1 MAPKVSIV
9 NHNPVIAM
17 RKYIYP
23 IVIFSKYDFVLKE
36 NKDNKQKRI
45 VNFPSTSMTLFCH
58 FVG

>member
-1 MAPKVSIV
+1 MTPKVSIV

-36 NKDNKQKRI
+36 NKDDKQK
-45 VNFPSTSMTLFCH
+45 H
-58 FVG
+58 YFVISLDKKITCSF

>member
-36 NKDNKQKRI
+36 NKDDKQK
-45 VNFPSTSMTLFCH
+45 H
-58 FVG
+58 YFVISLDKKISF